1 MEEDRGLIT
10 RKENTPQVVKVL
22 TIIIEKRR
30 TIILATT
37 KEEAAITMKK
47 GKAREINL
55 SNQKEEV
62 LDKLAAEE
70 TNSQRKL
77 SKSNQAT
84 GSQV

>member
-22 TIIIEKRR
+22 TIIREKRR

-47 GKAREINL
+47 GKAREINQ